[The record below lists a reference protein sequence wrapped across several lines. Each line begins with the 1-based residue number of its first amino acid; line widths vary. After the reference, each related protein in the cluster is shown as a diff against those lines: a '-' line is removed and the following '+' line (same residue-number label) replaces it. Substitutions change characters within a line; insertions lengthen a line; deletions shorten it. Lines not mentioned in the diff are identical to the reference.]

1 MKSVSRN
8 QSADWEQMNRPSPR
22 DGVRPSN
29 PVFDKHFTHVGI
41 SILGS
46 RWGWQPPADSWKWQ
60 KERERGNLQEYGT
73 MERVMRKLS
82 RLHCR
87 PDFPLLLTPKK
98 QHRKSDI
105 WPPGKRHSVPSLCSD
120 FLETAFPS
128 FIVSCRHFDDLMF
141 DQVLLLVASEA
152 GYKGPK

>member
-1 MKSVSRN
+1 
-8 QSADWEQMNRPSPR
+8 
-22 DGVRPSN
+22 
-29 PVFDKHFTHVGI
+29 
-41 SILGS
+41 
-46 RWGWQPPADSWKWQ
+46 
-60 KERERGNLQEYGT
+60 

-120 FLETAFPS
+120 FWRLLSPLLLCPADG
-128 FIVSCRHFDDLMF
+128 FDDLMF
-141 DQVLLLVASEA
+141 DQVLLLAASVASEA